1 MAEPIGTVSGLASG
15 IQWRDMIDQIMQLEE
30 SRTLTPLDV
39 RMARLATESA
49 AWRDYKAVAT
59 RFQTAASALGKGDPF
74 HAVASKVAASAT
86 GRTLATVSASATAT
100 PGTWALEVKSLART
114 EKLGGIV
121 VADTSAAL
129 GAEGQFAINGI
140 GISVAA
146 GDSLAAIR
154 DRINAANA
162 GANATR
168 VTAAIQTSGGRSQ
181 LVLSADSAGDRG
193 IELADVRR
201 ADGAPSALVAL
212 GLASGSATAANRD
225 AVGMQQSGKVSSVSL
240 AMAQAL
246 GVLVDPPPSTVM
258 VNGQAIVV
266 DLATESISDIVAKIN
281 AKSPGTASTVSSTEG
296 GVTTYRMKIAGTVS
310 GDGSEASQRTLEA
323 MGLVTRER
331 GAVAQTVAANATL
344 TVAGT
349 GAAADASTSLAA
361 LATTGGSA
369 TPGVRAGDTI
379 TMVATDGDGKQI
391 LHQYTATGTD
401 TLGDLAASLGSA
413 FAGGRAAT
421 ASVTADGRIELRD
434 SSTGTS
440 LLGMTLTANLAS
452 GDTLDFGG
460 TTTDIGRTIELTKG
474 ADATIALDGRTLTS
488 RTNTFTDAV
497 AGVSLTVQAA
507 EPGAVVDLTVSRDE
521 DAALKAAKDLVD
533 AYNAVVAFAEK
544 ETAASGRLPFN
555 GSLRSSLSSLK
566 SPLLADVVGL
576 PAGAPYNRGS
586 LVGLTVDRY
595 GKLALDEAAF
605 RQALSTDREGVTKL
619 FATGATTS
627 SPELSF
633 ILAGDRTAA
642 GSHAVVITRA
652 ATQSAFTATSS
663 LVRYTDDGTPD
674 TMTLRDDVSGKS
686 TDVRLADG
694 DTISTVIGKLNAAFQ
709 SDGLGLVASEVAGSL
724 RIAHKSHGA
733 VGSFTVSYAAGG
745 TDASAQLGFA
755 AGTYANGADVQGT
768 IGGQAA
774 TGLGQDL
781 TDPTGLIV
789 RYTGTS
795 DTASL
800 TLDYVLGLGGALA
813 AQADAITDDTG
824 GFVKLREDASAT
836 TQAMLARRQDDIQV
850 RLDRKRESLVRQFT
864 AMEAAMSRIQSQG
877 AWLGQQIAALQAM
890 SASGTR

>member
-1 MAEPIGTVSGLASG
+1 MAEPIGTISGLASG
-15 IQWRDMIDQIMQLEE
+15 IQWRDMIDQIMRLEE
-30 SRTLTPLDV
+30 SRTLDPLAAQMD
-39 RMARLATESA
+39 RISRESA

-59 RFQTAASALGKGDPF
+59 RFQTAATALGKGDPF
-74 HAVASKVAASAT
+74 RAVAAKVAASAT
-86 GRTLATVSASATAT
+86 GRTLATVSTSATAL
-100 PGTWALEVKSLART
+100 PGTWALEVKSLAKT

-121 VADTSAAL
+121 VADANAAL
-129 GAEGQFAINGI
+129 GAEGQFTINGI

-168 VTAAIQTSGGRSQ
+168 VTAAVQTSGGRSQ
-181 LVLSADSAGDRG
+181 LVLAADAAGDRG

-201 ADGAPSALVAL
+201 TDGAPSALTAL
-212 GLASGSATAANRD
+212 GLASGSGTVANRD
-225 AVGMQQSGKVSSVSL
+225 TAGMQQSGKVSSVSL

-331 GAVAQTVAANATL
+331 GAVAQKVTTNAAL

-349 GAAADASTSLAA
+349 GAAADASTALASV
-361 LATTGGSA
+361 ATTGGSA
-369 TPGVRAGDTI
+369 TAGIRAGDTI

-391 LHQYTATGTD
+391 LHTYTATGTD
-401 TLGDLAASLGSA
+401 TLGDLAASLTSA

-434 SSTGTS
+434 ASTGTS
-440 LLGMTLTANLAS
+440 MLSVALTANLAS

-460 TTTDIGRTIELTKG
+460 TTRDIGRTIELTKG

-497 AGVSLTVQAA
+497 AGVTITAQAA
-507 EPGAVVDLTVSRDE
+507 EPGATVDLTVSRDQ
-521 DAALKAAKDLVD
+521 DAAVKAVKELVD
-533 AYNAVVAFAEK
+533 AYNAVVGFVEK
-544 ETAASGRLPFN
+544 ESAASGRLPFN

-566 SPLLADVVGL
+566 SPLLADVAGL
-576 PAGAPYNRGS
+576 AAGASYNRGS
-586 LVGLTVDRY
+586 LVGLSVDRY
-595 GKLALDEAAF
+595 GKLALDEVAFKAAL
-605 RQALSTDREGVTKL
+605 ATDREGVTKL
-619 FATGATTS
+619 FATGSTAS
-627 SPELSF
+627 SPELEF
-633 ILAGDRTAA
+633 IIAGEKTTA
-642 GSHAVVITRA
+642 GSHAVTITRA
-652 ATQSAFTATSS
+652 ATQSAFTGTSP

-674 TMTLRDDVSGKS
+674 TITLRDDVSGKS

-694 DTISTVIGKLNAAFQ
+694 DTISTVVEKLNAAFQ
-709 SDGLGLVASEVAGSL
+709 SDGLGLVASDDGGSL
-724 RIAHKSHGA
+724 RIAHKSYGA
-733 VGSFTVSYAAGG
+733 AGSFTVSYTAGG
-745 TDASAQLGFA
+745 TDATAQLGFA

-768 IGGQAA
+768 IDGVAA
-774 TGLGQDL
+774 TGRGQDL
-781 TDPTGLIV
+781 TDATGLVV

-795 DTASL
+795 DIAAL

-813 AQADAITDDTG
+813 AQANAVTDDTD
-824 GFVKLREDASAT
+824 GFVKLREDSAST
-836 TQAMLARRQDDIQV
+836 TQAFLTRRQDDIQA
-850 RLDRKRESLVRQFT
+850 RLDRKREALVRQFT

-877 AWLGQQIAALQAM
+877 AWLGQQITALQTM
-890 SASGTR
+890 NASGTR